1 MQLRVQALH
10 ELMNRAI
17 PFQNIIK
24 RIIYKLK
31 AKIGMIKTSEKRI
44 VRNLNSSGNM
54 PLATINYN
62 KRIL

>member
-1 MQLRVQALH
+1 MQLRLQALH

-24 RIIYKLK
+24 RIIYNLK
-31 AKIGMIKTSEKRI
+31 AKFGMIKTSEKRI
-44 VRNLNSSGNM
+44 VSNLNSSGNM
-54 PLATINYN
+54 PLAIINYN